1 MKIVPLFVVLFF
13 TTLFTAAQDT
23 TAVAKNPNLTVHQ
36 DSSLTRLTSD
46 YKSYNH
52 LKDVTDGFR
61 IQVTYTD
68 IRSEAYNSKGQMY
81 KEFPELKSYVEYDQP
96 YYKLRLG
103 DFKTRL
109 EATYYLQQV
118 IILYPGAFIVKDKIV
133 TR

>member
-1 MKIVPLFVVLFF
+1 MKIVPLFLVLFF
-13 TTLFTAAQDT
+13 TLLFASAQDT
-23 TAVAKNPNLTVHQ
+23 TSLAKNPNLTVHQ
-36 DSSLTRLTSD
+36 DSSLTRLASD

>member
-1 MKIVPLFVVLFF
+1 MKIVPLFLVLFF
-13 TTLFTAAQDT
+13 TTLFAAAQDT
-23 TAVAKNPNLTVHQ
+23 SAVTKNPNLTVHQ
-36 DSSLTRLTSD
+36 DSSLTRLTAD
-46 YKSYNH
+46 YKNYNR